1 MSSKVLSKLQKK
13 SSHSFP
19 ESETRCSLEKVLWKS
34 PHRCFPMNFAKFLR
48 TFFFPKHLWR
58 LLLVFIHLF
67 IKVSFYIGYIC
78 FIIKL
83 HSFEKTFLFSYLS
96 FITELEKCT
105 NYWSLSMIIIRARDW
120 LVFWKLV
127 ELKFLSKK

>member
-1 MSSKVLSKLQKK
+1 MSSEVLSKLQKK

-19 ESETRCSLEKVLWKS
+19 ESETRCSIEKVLWKS
-34 PHRCFPMNFAKFLR
+34 PHRCFPVNLAKFLR
-48 TFFFPKHLWR
+48 TFFFPKHLWW
-58 LLLVFIHLF
+58 LLLVFIHIF
-67 IKVSFYIGYIC
+67 FKVTFYIDYIC

-83 HSFEKTFLFSYLS
+83 HSFEKNVCLFKFVIYNWVRKMYYLS
-96 FITELEKCT
+96 L
-105 NYWSLSMIIIRARDW
+105 LMILIRARDW